1 MKFLIF
7 HKFCSFWSSCVRTF
21 FVYGRLHSREKKDWE
36 REREKRK
43 MFPHYITGG
52 PTTQREE
59 VLYEKEKFL
68 NFIVCVCVFVCVC
81 VCVCVCVFVTCFN
94 RFEGGVGEEMTRGC
108 VLTFLWGRLHREK
121 KDWER
126 EKENVLHHRPTT
138 ERRNIKR
145 NKKLNF

>member
-1 MKFLIF
+1 
-7 HKFCSFWSSCVRTF
+7 
-21 FVYGRLHSREKKDWE
+21 
-36 REREKRK
+36 
-43 MFPHYITGG
+43 MFPHYITG

-59 VLYEKEKFL
+59 VLRERKIKFL
-68 NFIVCVCVFVCVC
+68 NFIVCVCVCVC
-81 VCVCVCVFVTCFN
+81 VTCFN